1 MTKKE
6 REELERKQRK
16 KNKTKN
22 IIIFILVI
30 ALIVLLAV
38 FLFKQGIITLG
49 EKETTTQNPA
59 DSVSDLMNEGSSNNS
74 GIYIDS
80 NTTDDEEST
89 SEDEKDEISSEEP
102 ETKESE
108 NTINNGD
115 KVYAASLPLTVDDAI
130 AILHS
135 RYGNDYR
142 INRSTAGEGYTN
154 FAVFKDDERYATVSV
169 NLSTGEATEIITDT
183 GKQTKFNLL

>member
-6 REELERKQRK
+6 KEELERKQRK

-49 EKETTTQNPA
+49 EKETTNPNSSNSA
-59 DSVSDLMNEGSSNNS
+59 DIINDNSANNS
-74 GIYIDS
+74 GIYIDG
-80 NTTDDEEST
+80 NTTDNKEST
-89 SEDEKDEISSEEP
+89 SDDEKEEPSSEEKN
-102 ETKESE
+102 TKESE
-108 NTINNGD
+108 NKVNSGD
-115 KVYAASLPLTVDDAI
+115 KIYAASLPLTVDDTI

-135 RYGNDYR
+135 RYGKDYR

-169 NLSTGEATEIITDT
+169 NLSTGEATEIITNT